1 MTKAVRQGE
10 QRENKN
16 VRDGVK
22 GGGKRILE
30 KGCASRGLKIPF
42 PVI

>member
-22 GGGKRILE
+22 RGGGRGYLR
-30 KGCASRGLKIPF
+30 RGLQ
-42 PVI
+42 VED